1 MDTQNTPIHLKL
13 WHRDFWLL
21 AFAYLLLSMSAYML
35 VPALPPHLLLMGTP
49 SLAVASVMGVFG
61 VGLFLFGPFCSYW
74 VERYRRNRV
83 CLLAIAGLAA
93 CILALL
99 VLDAKPSLRGGIWIY
114 ALLRLLMG
122 ACYGLAVMVL
132 AGVLVVDTCESFVRT
147 EANHAAGWFA
157 RFAMAL
163 GPAVSL
169 LVFRA
174 FDYEA
179 VVVCS
184 AALAVAAG
192 VLLMCVHFP
201 FKAPSESAGK
211 VSLDRFLLRGSWP
224 LFVSLTLL
232 STIVGLLL
240 SMPQADKFFA
250 MMLVGLVFALLAEKY
265 AFHDANLKSEVVT
278 GLVVIAAAQLVPPS
292 NVTGVVFIA
301 PTLFGFGI
309 GIIGSRFLLF
319 FTKLAGHCQRGT
331 SQSTCFLASELGI
344 SVGLFLGLGVL
355 WGDQTLSPHHM
366 SEMGA
371 GLRFRVRAVGIGLV
385 VVNFLF
391 YNFFV
396 HPWYVSHKNR

>member
-21 AFAYLLLSMSAYML
+21 AFAYLLLSTSAYML

-49 SLAVASVMGVFG
+49 PLAVASVMGVFG
-61 VGLFLFGPFCSYW
+61 LGLFLFGPFCSYW

-83 CLLAIAGLAA
+83 CLLAIAGQAA

-99 VLDAKPSLRGGIWIY
+99 ALDARVAPPGGVWLY
-114 ALLRLLMG
+114 FLLRLLMG

-132 AGVLVVDTCESFVRT
+132 AGVLVVDTCESFIRT

-179 VVVCS
+179 VILCS
-184 AALAVAAG
+184 AVLAMVAGALI
-192 VLLMCVHFP
+192 MCARFP
-201 FKAPSESAGK
+201 FKAPLESSRKA
-211 VSLDRFLLRGSWP
+211 SLDRFLLRGSWP
-224 LFVSLTLL
+224 LFASLVLL

-240 SMPQADKFFA
+240 SMPRADKFFA
-250 MMLVGLVFALLAEKY
+250 MMLVGFVFALLAEKY

-292 NVTGVVFIA
+292 NATGVVFIA

-331 SQSTCFLASELGI
+331 SQSTFFLASELGV
-344 SVGLFLGLGVL
+344 SLGLFLGLGVL
-355 WGDQTLSPHHM
+355 WGDQTLSPDHI
-366 SEMGA
+366 SEVGA
-371 GLRFRVRAVGIGLV
+371 GLRFRVHAVGIGLV

-396 HPWYVSHKNR
+396 HSWYMRHKNR